1 MKTAQFLAAA
11 LACIVSSTGA
21 EARDLPSGGLTM
33 AEFAYWLKAG
43 GAPVQVQTNDG
54 RASVVSAANG
64 QAFHVYFFD
73 CKQDRCGTIQFSAGF
88 DTKGRFNAGTIND
101 WNRDNRWA
109 RAYVD
114 KANNPWLEYDV
125 DLTPGGSFELLKD
138 QLDIWTGALWNFR
151 KFGGL

>member
-1 MKTAQFLAAA
+1 MKKMMAAAA
-11 LACIVSSTGA
+11 LCLLAGGA
-21 EARDLPSGGLTM
+21 QARDLPPGGLTM
-33 AEFAYWLKAG
+33 AEFAYWLKAV
-43 GAPVQVQTNDG
+43 GAPAQIQTGNDG
-54 RASVVSAANG
+54 KQSLVSAANG
-64 QAFHVYFFD
+64 QDFHVYFFD

-88 DTKGRFNAGTIND
+88 DTKGRFSAAKIND

-125 DLTPGGSFELLKD
+125 DLTPGGSVELLKD
-138 QLDIWTGALWNFR
+138 ELDIWTGALWNFR